1 MTKSCTFAPSFLNRI
16 FDLKD
21 TIIKY
26 FNRKRNIATFL
37 VFVYAFAIGFIFLVN
52 PFNVKSWVD
61 WEDTDDYV
69 ITVLS
74 VVGIGFFVLLASRSL
89 MYILRN
95 KVVLN
100 FRSFLI
106 WIAGEL
112 AVLSAFYTYF
122 AHEYDPK
129 YINQGYFDIFPRI
142 FMYVALILLV
152 PYIFSW
158 MYAALKV
165 KRDIEADAVVPTKEA
180 EAEDTKSD
188 MSKSISETEL
198 LLKEQPE
205 TKHNIVNFS
214 DDKGQLKLSVDID
227 NLLYVESADN
237 YVNIYYSNKGKF
249 SRFMLRS
256 TLKSIEDTFSECD
269 LVRCHRSYVVN
280 FNKVKVLR
288 KEKSGLFIDLDF
300 ANSPEIPVSK
310 TYAESVI
317 GHFSKHSL
325 L

>member
-1 MTKSCTFAPSFLNRI
+1 M
-16 FDLKD
+16 KD

-26 FNRKRNIATFL
+26 FNRKRNIAAFL

-74 VVGIGFFVLLASRSL
+74 VVGIGFLVLLASRSL

-100 FRSFLI
+100 FKGFLI
-106 WIAGEL
+106 WVAGEL
-112 AVLSAFYTYF
+112 AVLSAFYTFF
-122 AHEYDPK
+122 AHEYDIN
-129 YINQGYFDIFPRI
+129 YIGQGYFDIFPRI
-142 FMYVALILLV
+142 FMYVALLLLV
-152 PYIFSW
+152 PYIISW
-158 MYAALKV
+158 MYVALKV
-165 KRDIEADAVVPTKEA
+165 KRDVEDDAVVPAKATEND
-180 EAEDTKSD
+180 DTKSD
-188 MSKSISETEL
+188 MAKSISETEL
-198 LLKEQPE
+198 LLKEQEQEQPR
-205 TKHNIVNFS
+205 HNIVNFY
-214 DDKGQLKLSVDID
+214 DEKGQLKLSVDID
-227 NLLYVESADN
+227 SLLYIESADN

-256 TLKSIEDTFSECD
+256 TLKSIEDTFSDCD

-280 FNKVKVLR
+280 FNKVKILR
-288 KEKSGLFIDLDF
+288 KEKMGLFLDLDF
-300 ANSPEIPVSK
+300 DKAPEIPVSK

-317 GHFSKHSL
+317 NLFSKHSL
-325 L
+325 LQ

>member
-1 MTKSCTFAPSFLNRI
+1 M
-16 FDLKD
+16 KD

-26 FNRKRNIATFL
+26 FNSKRNIAAFL

-74 VVGIGFFVLLASRSL
+74 VVGIGFFVLLVSRSL

-100 FRSFLI
+100 FKGFLI
-106 WIAGEL
+106 WVAGEL
-112 AVLSAFYTYF
+112 AVLSAFYTLF
-122 AHEYDPK
+122 AHEYDIK
-129 YINQGYFDIFPRI
+129 YIGQGYFDIFPRI
-142 FMYVALILLV
+142 FMYVALLLLV
-152 PYIFSW
+152 PYIISW
-158 MYAALKV
+158 MYVALKV
-165 KRDIEADAVVPTKEA
+165 KRDVEDDAVVPAKATEND
-180 EAEDTKSD
+180 DTKSD

-198 LLKEQPE
+198 LVKENEQPR
-205 TKHNIVNFS
+205 HNIVNFY

-249 SRFMLRS
+249 SRFMLRA
-256 TLKSIEDTFSECD
+256 TLKSIEDTFADCD

-280 FNKVKVLR
+280 FKKVKVLR
-288 KEKSGLFIDLDF
+288 KEKMGLFLDLDF
-300 ANSPEIPVSK
+300 DNSPEIPVSK

-317 GHFSKHSL
+317 NLFSKHSL
-325 L
+325 LQ

>member
-1 MTKSCTFAPSFLNRI
+1 LHPNFEQG

-52 PFNVKSWVD
+52 PFNVKSWLD
-61 WEDTDDYV
+61 WKDTDDYV
-69 ITVLS
+69 LTVLS

-100 FRSFLI
+100 FKSFLI
-106 WIAGEL
+106 WIAVEL
-112 AVLSAFYTYF
+112 AVLSALYTYF
-122 AHEYDPK
+122 AHEYDPN
-129 YINQGYFDIFPRI
+129 YMGQGYFDIFPRI

-165 KRDIEADAVVPTKEA
+165 KRDVEADAVVPTKTTEN
-180 EAEDTKSD
+180 EDSKSD

-198 LLKEQPE
+198 LLKEQPD

-227 NLLYVESADN
+227 NLLYIESADN

-256 TLKSIEDTFSECD
+256 TLKSIEDTFSDCD

-280 FNKVKVLR
+280 FKKVKVLR
-288 KEKSGLFIDLDF
+288 KEKTGLFIDLDF

-317 GHFSKHSL
+317 GHFSRHSL
-325 L
+325 LQ

>member
-1 MTKSCTFAPSFLNRI
+1 M
-16 FDLKD
+16 KD

-26 FNRKRNIATFL
+26 FNRKRNIAAFL

-100 FRSFLI
+100 FKGFLI
-106 WIAGEL
+106 WVAGEL
-112 AVLSAFYTYF
+112 AVLSAFYTLF
-122 AHEYDPK
+122 AYEYDPN
-129 YINQGYFDIFPRI
+129 YIGQGYFDIFPRI
-142 FMYVALILLV
+142 FMYISLLLLV
-152 PYIFSW
+152 PYIISW
-158 MYAALKV
+158 MYVALKV
-165 KRDIEADAVVPTKEA
+165 KRDIEDDAVVQTKASEMD
-180 EAEDTKSD
+180 DTKSD
-188 MSKSISETEL
+188 MAKSISETEL

-214 DDKGQLKLSVDID
+214 DEKGQLKLSVDID
-227 NLLYVESADN
+227 NLLYIESADN

-256 TLKSIEDTFSECD
+256 TLKSIEDTFSDCD

-288 KEKSGLFIDLDF
+288 KEKMGLFLDLDF
-300 ANSPEIPVSK
+300 DKAPEIPVSK

-317 GHFSKHSL
+317 NLFSKHSL
-325 L
+325 LQ

>member
-1 MTKSCTFAPSFLNRI
+1 M
-16 FDLKD
+16 KD

-26 FNRKRNIATFL
+26 FNRKRNIAAFL

-100 FRSFLI
+100 FKGFLI
-106 WIAGEL
+106 WVAGEL
-112 AVLSAFYTYF
+112 AVLSAFYTLF
-122 AHEYDPK
+122 AHEYDPN
-129 YINQGYFDIFPRI
+129 YIGQGYFDIFPRI
-142 FMYVALILLV
+142 FMYVALLLLV
-152 PYIFSW
+152 PYIISW
-158 MYAALKV
+158 MYVALKV
-165 KRDIEADAVVPTKEA
+165 KRDVEDDAVVPTKATETD
-180 EAEDTKSD
+180 DTKSD

-198 LLKEQPE
+198 LVKENEQPR
-205 TKHNIVNFS
+205 HNIVNFY

-249 SRFMLRS
+249 SRFMLRA
-256 TLKSIEDTFSECD
+256 TLKSIEDTFADCD

-280 FNKVKVLR
+280 FKKVKVLR
-288 KEKSGLFIDLDF
+288 KEKMGLFLDLDF
-300 ANSPEIPVSK
+300 DNSPEIPVSK

-317 GHFSKHSL
+317 NLFSKHSL
-325 L
+325 LQ

>member
-1 MTKSCTFAPSFLNRI
+1 M
-16 FDLKD
+16 KD

-26 FNRKRNIATFL
+26 FNRKRNIAAFL

-74 VVGIGFFVLLASRSL
+74 VVGIGFLVLLASRSL

-100 FRSFLI
+100 FKGFLI
-106 WIAGEL
+106 WVAGEL
-112 AVLSAFYTYF
+112 AVLSAFYTFF
-122 AHEYDPK
+122 AHEYDIN
-129 YINQGYFDIFPRI
+129 YIGQGYFDIFPRI
-142 FMYVALILLV
+142 FMYVALLLLV
-152 PYIFSW
+152 PYIISW
-158 MYAALKV
+158 MYVALKV
-165 KRDIEADAVVPTKEA
+165 KRDVEDDAVVPAKATEND
-180 EAEDTKSD
+180 DTKSD
-188 MSKSISETEL
+188 MAKSISETEL
-198 LLKEQPE
+198 LLKEQEQEQPR
-205 TKHNIVNFS
+205 HNIVNFY
-214 DDKGQLKLSVDID
+214 DEKGQLKLSVDID
-227 NLLYVESADN
+227 SLLYIESADN

-256 TLKSIEDTFSECD
+256 TLKSIEDTFSDCD

-280 FNKVKVLR
+280 FNKVKIVR
-288 KEKSGLFIDLDF
+288 KEKMGLFLDLDF
-300 ANSPEIPVSK
+300 DKAPEIPVSK

-317 GHFSKHSL
+317 NLFSKHSL
-325 L
+325 LQ

>member
-1 MTKSCTFAPSFLNRI
+1 MYLCALILKKGFVLNNN
-16 FDLKD
+16 

-26 FNRKRNIATFL
+26 FNRKRTIAAFL

-52 PFNVKSWVD
+52 PFNVKSWLD
-61 WEDTDDYV
+61 WKDTDDYV

-100 FRSFLI
+100 FKSFLI
-106 WIAGEL
+106 WIACEL
-112 AVLSAFYTYF
+112 AVLSAFYTF
-122 AHEYDPK
+122 FTHEYDPN
-129 YINQGYFDIFPRI
+129 YIGQGYFDIFPRI
-142 FMYVALILLV
+142 FMYVALLLLV
-152 PYIFSW
+152 PYIISW
-158 MYAALKV
+158 MYVALKV
-165 KRDIEADAVVPTKEA
+165 KKEH
-180 EAEDTKSD
+180 EDSGEMSPKANETDESKSD
-188 MSKSISETEL
+188 MTKSISETEL

-227 NLLYVESADN
+227 NLLYIESADN

-256 TLKSIEDTFSECD
+256 TLKSIEDTFSDCD

-288 KEKSGLFIDLDF
+288 KEKMGLFLDLDF
-300 ANSPEIPVSK
+300 DKAPEIPVSK

-317 GHFSKHSL
+317 NLFSKHSL

>member
-1 MTKSCTFAPSFLNRI
+1 MNRI

-26 FNRKRNIATFL
+26 FNRKKNIAAFL

-52 PFNVKSWVD
+52 PFNVKSWLD
-61 WEDTDDYV
+61 WKDTDDYV

-74 VVGIGFFVLLASRSL
+74 VVGIGFLVLLASRSL

-100 FRSFLI
+100 FKGFLI
-106 WIAGEL
+106 WVAGEL

-122 AHEYDPK
+122 AHEYDIN
-129 YINQGYFDIFPRI
+129 YIGQGYFDIFPRI
-142 FMYVALILLV
+142 FMYVALLLLV
-152 PYIFSW
+152 PYIISW
-158 MYAALKV
+158 MYVALKV
-165 KRDIEADAVVPTKEA
+165 KRDVEDDAVVPTKATET
-180 EAEDTKSD
+180 DDSRLD

-198 LLKEQPE
+198 LLKDQPD

-237 YVNIYYSNKGKF
+237 YVNIYYSNKGKY

-256 TLKSIEDTFSECD
+256 TLKSIEDTFSDCD

-288 KEKSGLFIDLDF
+288 KEKTGLFIDLDF

>member
-1 MTKSCTFAPSFLNRI
+1 MYLCTLISEFE

-52 PFNVKSWVD
+52 PFNVKSWLD
-61 WEDTDDYV
+61 WKDTDDYV

-100 FRSFLI
+100 FKGFLV
-106 WIAGEL
+106 WVACEL

-122 AHEYDPK
+122 AHEYDPN
-129 YINQGYFDIFPRI
+129 YIGQGYFDIFPRI
-142 FMYVALILLV
+142 FMYVAVLLLI
-152 PYIFSW
+152 PYIISW
-158 MYAALKV
+158 MYVALKV
-165 KRDIEADAVVPTKEA
+165 KRDIEADAVTKTKASEA
-180 EAEDTKSD
+180 DDTKTD
-188 MSKSISETEL
+188 MAKSISETEL
-198 LLKEQPE
+198 LLKEQE
-205 TKHNIVNFS
+205 QSRHNIVNFY

-227 NLLYVESADN
+227 NLLYIESADN

-249 SRFMLRS
+249 SRFMLRA
-256 TLKSIEDTFSECD
+256 TLKSIEDTFADCD

-280 FNKVKVLR
+280 FKKVKILR
-288 KEKSGLFIDLDF
+288 KEKMGLFLDLDF
-300 ANSPEIPVSK
+300 DNSPEIPVSK

-317 GHFSKHSL
+317 SLFSKHSL
-325 L
+325 LQ

>member
-1 MTKSCTFAPSFLNRI
+1 
-16 FDLKD
+16 
-21 TIIKY
+21 
-26 FNRKRNIATFL
+26 
-37 VFVYAFAIGFIFLVN
+37 
-52 PFNVKSWVD
+52 
-61 WEDTDDYV
+61 
-69 ITVLS
+69 
-74 VVGIGFFVLLASRSL
+74 

-122 AHEYDPK
+122 AHEYDTN
-129 YINQGYFDIFPRI
+129 YIGQGYFDIFPRI

>member
-1 MTKSCTFAPSFLNRI
+1 MHPNFEQG

-52 PFNVKSWVD
+52 PFNVKSWLD
-61 WEDTDDYV
+61 WKDTDDYV
-69 ITVLS
+69 LTVLS

-100 FRSFLI
+100 FKSFLI
-106 WIAGEL
+106 WIAVEL
-112 AVLSAFYTYF
+112 AVLSALYTYF
-122 AHEYDPK
+122 AHEYDPN
-129 YINQGYFDIFPRI
+129 YMGQGYFDIFPRI

-165 KRDIEADAVVPTKEA
+165 KRDVEADAVVPTKTTEN
-180 EAEDTKSD
+180 EDSKSD

-198 LLKEQPE
+198 LLKEQPD

-227 NLLYVESADN
+227 NLLYIESADN

-256 TLKSIEDTFSECD
+256 TLKSIEDTFSDCD

-280 FNKVKVLR
+280 FKKVKVLR
-288 KEKSGLFIDLDF
+288 EEKTGLFIDLDF

-317 GHFSKHSL
+317 GHFSRHSL
-325 L
+325 LQ

>member
-1 MTKSCTFAPSFLNRI
+1 M
-16 FDLKD
+16 KD

-26 FNRKRNIATFL
+26 FNRKRNIAAFL

-100 FRSFLI
+100 FKGFLI
-106 WIAGEL
+106 WVAGEL
-112 AVLSAFYTYF
+112 AVLSAFYTLF
-122 AHEYDPK
+122 AHEYDPN
-129 YINQGYFDIFPRI
+129 YIGQGYFDIFPRI
-142 FMYVALILLV
+142 FMYISLLLLV
-152 PYIFSW
+152 PYIISW
-158 MYAALKV
+158 MYVALKV
-165 KRDIEADAVVPTKEA
+165 KRDIEDDAVVQTKASEMD
-180 EAEDTKSD
+180 DTKSD
-188 MSKSISETEL
+188 MAKSISETEL

-214 DDKGQLKLSVDID
+214 DEKGQLKLSVDID
-227 NLLYVESADN
+227 NLLYIESADN

-256 TLKSIEDTFSECD
+256 TLKSIEDTFSDCD

-288 KEKSGLFIDLDF
+288 KEKMGLFLDLDF
-300 ANSPEIPVSK
+300 DKAPEIPVSK

-317 GHFSKHSL
+317 NLFSKHSL
-325 L
+325 LQ

>member
-1 MTKSCTFAPSFLNRI
+1 MTKNCTFAPYFEI
-16 FDLKD
+16 GFDLKD

-26 FNRKRNIATFL
+26 FNRKRNIAAFL

-52 PFNVKSWVD
+52 PFNVKSWLD
-61 WEDTDDYV
+61 WKDTDDYV

-74 VVGIGFFVLLASRSL
+74 VVGIGFLVLLASRSL

-95 KVVLN
+95 KVILN
-100 FRSFLI
+100 FKGFLI
-106 WIAGEL
+106 WVAGEL
-112 AVLSAFYTYF
+112 AVLSAFYTLF
-122 AHEYDPK
+122 AHEYDPN
-129 YINQGYFDIFPRI
+129 YIGQGYFDIFPRI
-142 FMYVALILLV
+142 FMYISLLLLV
-152 PYIFSW
+152 PYIISW
-158 MYAALKV
+158 MYVALKV
-165 KRDIEADAVVPTKEA
+165 KRDVEDDAVVSTKATEN
-180 EAEDTKSD
+180 EDTKSD

>member
-1 MTKSCTFAPSFLNRI
+1 MHPNFEQG

-52 PFNVKSWVD
+52 PFNVKSWLD
-61 WEDTDDYV
+61 WKDTDDYV
-69 ITVLS
+69 LTVLS

-100 FRSFLI
+100 FKSFLI
-106 WIAGEL
+106 WIAVEL
-112 AVLSAFYTYF
+112 AVLSALYTYF
-122 AHEYDPK
+122 AHEYDPN
-129 YINQGYFDIFPRI
+129 YMGQGYFDIFPRI

-165 KRDIEADAVVPTKEA
+165 KRDVEADAVVPTKTTEN
-180 EAEDTKSD
+180 EDSKSD

-198 LLKEQPE
+198 LLKEQPD

-227 NLLYVESADN
+227 NLLYIESADN

-256 TLKSIEDTFSECD
+256 TLKSIEDTFSDCD

-280 FNKVKVLR
+280 FKKVKVLR
-288 KEKSGLFIDLDF
+288 KEKTGLFIDLDF

-317 GHFSKHSL
+317 GHFSRHSL
-325 L
+325 LQ

>member
-1 MTKSCTFAPSFLNRI
+1 M
-16 FDLKD
+16 KD

-61 WEDTDDYV
+61 WEGTDDYV

-74 VVGIGFFVLLASRSL
+74 VVGIGFLVLLASRSL

-100 FRSFLI
+100 FKGFLV
-106 WIAGEL
+106 WIAVEL
-112 AVLSAFYTYF
+112 AVLSAFYTFF
-122 AHEYDPK
+122 AYLYDPNYK
-129 YINQGYFDIFPRI
+129 GLGYFDIFPRI

-165 KRDIEADAVVPTKEA
+165 KNEQEKYEKERTA
-180 EAEDTKSD
+180 LSDDDKSD

-198 LLKEQPE
+198 LLKDQPDS
-205 TKHNIVNFS
+205 KHNILNFN

-288 KEKSGLFIDLDF
+288 KEKSGLFLDLDF

-317 GHFSKHSL
+317 EHFSKHSL

>member
-1 MTKSCTFAPSFLNRI
+1 M
-16 FDLKD
+16 KD

-26 FNRKRNIATFL
+26 FNRKRNIAAFL

-74 VVGIGFFVLLASRSL
+74 VVGIGFFVLLVSRSL

-100 FRSFLI
+100 FKGFLI
-106 WIAGEL
+106 WVAGEL
-112 AVLSAFYTYF
+112 TVLSAFYTLF
-122 AHEYDPK
+122 AHEYDPN
-129 YINQGYFDIFPRI
+129 YIGQGYFDILPRI
-142 FMYVALILLV
+142 FMYISLLLLV
-152 PYIFSW
+152 PYIISW
-158 MYAALKV
+158 MYVALKV
-165 KRDIEADAVVPTKEA
+165 KRDVEDDAVVQTKASEMD
-180 EAEDTKSD
+180 DTKSD
-188 MSKSISETEL
+188 MAKSISETEL

-214 DDKGQLKLSVDID
+214 DEKGQLKLSVDID
-227 NLLYVESADN
+227 NLLYIESADN

-256 TLKSIEDTFSECD
+256 TLKSIEDTFSDCD

-288 KEKSGLFIDLDF
+288 KEKMGLFLDLDF
-300 ANSPEIPVSK
+300 DKAPEIPVSK

-317 GHFSKHSL
+317 NLFSKHSL
-325 L
+325 LQ

>member
-1 MTKSCTFAPSFLNRI
+1 MTKSCTFAACFEFE
-16 FDLKD
+16 FDLKNK
-21 TIIKY
+21 TIIRY
-26 FNRKRNIATFL
+26 FTRKRNIASFL
-37 VFVYAFAIGFIFLVN
+37 AFVYAFAIGLIFLLN
-52 PFNVKSWVD
+52 PFGVESWGD
-61 WEDTDDYV
+61 WESKDQYV
-69 ITVLS
+69 LTVFL
-74 VVGIGFFVLLASRSL
+74 VVGIGFFVLLVSRSI
-89 MYILRN
+89 MYLLRN
-95 KVVLN
+95 KVVLDIKKY
-100 FRSFLI
+100 LVWVAI
-106 WIAGEL
+106 EL
-112 AVLSAFYTYF
+112 VALTIFYTLF
-122 AHEYDPK
+122 AHFYDDRWK
-129 YINQGYFDIFPRI
+129 QSAYFDIFPTI
-142 FMYVALILLV
+142 FYYVALIMLV
-152 PYIFSW
+152 PYVISW
-158 MYAALKV
+158 LYMALKV
-165 KRDIEADAVVPTKEA
+165 RMEQENEEKEQVSLQ
-180 EAEDTKSD
+180 DDDKSD

-198 LLKEQPE
+198 LLKDVPD
-205 TKHNIVNFS
+205 TKHNIVNFN

-317 GHFSKHSL
+317 EHFSKHSL

>member
-1 MTKSCTFAPSFLNRI
+1 M
-16 FDLKD
+16 KD

-26 FNRKRNIATFL
+26 FNRKRNIAAFL

-74 VVGIGFFVLLASRSL
+74 VVGIGFFVLLVSRSL

-100 FRSFLI
+100 FKGFLI
-106 WIAGEL
+106 WVAGEL
-112 AVLSAFYTYF
+112 AVLSAFYTLF
-122 AHEYDPK
+122 AHEYDPN
-129 YINQGYFDIFPRI
+129 YIGQGYFDILPRI
-142 FMYVALILLV
+142 FMYISLLLLV
-152 PYIFSW
+152 PYIISW
-158 MYAALKV
+158 MYVALKV
-165 KRDIEADAVVPTKEA
+165 KRDVEDDAVVNTKASETD
-180 EAEDTKSD
+180 DTKSD
-188 MSKSISETEL
+188 MAKSISETEL

-214 DDKGQLKLSVDID
+214 DEKGQLKLSVDID
-227 NLLYVESADN
+227 NLLYIESADN

-256 TLKSIEDTFSECD
+256 TLKSIEDTFSDCD

-288 KEKSGLFIDLDF
+288 KEKMGLFLDLDF
-300 ANSPEIPVSK
+300 DKAPEIPVSK

-317 GHFSKHSL
+317 NLFSKHSL
-325 L
+325 LQ

>member
-1 MTKSCTFAPSFLNRI
+1 MTKNCTFAPSFLNRI

-122 AHEYDPK
+122 AHEYDPN
-129 YINQGYFDIFPRI
+129 YIGQGYFDIFPRI

>member
-1 MTKSCTFAPSFLNRI
+1 M
-16 FDLKD
+16 KD

-26 FNRKRNIATFL
+26 FNRKRNIAAFL

-52 PFNVKSWVD
+52 PFNVKSWLD
-61 WEDTDDYV
+61 WKDTDDYV

-74 VVGIGFFVLLASRSL
+74 VVGIGFLVLLASRSL

-100 FRSFLI
+100 FKGFLI
-106 WIAGEL
+106 WVACEL
-112 AVLSAFYTYF
+112 VVLSAFYTLF
-122 AHEYDPK
+122 AHEYDPN
-129 YINQGYFDIFPRI
+129 YIGQGYFDILPRI
-142 FMYVALILLV
+142 FMYISLLLLV
-152 PYIFSW
+152 PYIISW
-158 MYAALKV
+158 MYVALKV
-165 KRDIEADAVVPTKEA
+165 KRDVEDDAVVQTKATETD
-180 EAEDTKSD
+180 DTKSD

-198 LLKEQPE
+198 LLKDQPE

-227 NLLYVESADN
+227 NLLYIESADN

-288 KEKSGLFIDLDF
+288 KEKMGLFIDLDF

-325 L
+325 LQ

>member
-1 MTKSCTFAPSFLNRI
+1 M
-16 FDLKD
+16 KD

-26 FNRKRNIATFL
+26 FNRKRNIAAFL

-52 PFNVKSWVD
+52 PFNVKSWLD
-61 WEDTDDYV
+61 WKDTDDYV

-74 VVGIGFFVLLASRSL
+74 VVGIGFLVLLASRSL

-95 KVVLN
+95 KVILN
-100 FRSFLI
+100 FKGFLI
-106 WIAGEL
+106 WVAGEL
-112 AVLSAFYTYF
+112 AVLSAFYTLF
-122 AHEYDPK
+122 AHEYDPN
-129 YINQGYFDIFPRI
+129 YIGQGYFDIFPRI
-142 FMYVALILLV
+142 FMYISLLLLV
-152 PYIFSW
+152 PYIISW
-158 MYAALKV
+158 MYVALKV
-165 KRDIEADAVVPTKEA
+165 KRDVEDDAVVSTKATEN
-180 EAEDTKSD
+180 EDTKSD